1 MPSTRRRAAR
11 KTPPMLKRMSR
22 VRRFMVLLLGDPL
35 IAVDQLVKPLTDDHR
50 RFAEPRSGT
59 EVPLRG
65 DLRQTSERRMAKAS
79 WAPTLPAPVCHQG
92 RVEPPFT
99 RQMLPAAQREAG
111 DTRYRMRN

>member
-50 RFAEPRSGT
+50 RFAESRSGT
-59 EVPLRG
+59 EVPLVWG
-65 DLRQTSERRMAKAS
+65 PPADLGEANGEAS
-79 WAPTLPAPVCHQG
+79 WARALPAPVSPGAG
-92 RVEPPFT
+92 RTAVHAPDVA
-99 RQMLPAAQREAG
+99 RRPAG
-111 DTRYRMRN
+111 